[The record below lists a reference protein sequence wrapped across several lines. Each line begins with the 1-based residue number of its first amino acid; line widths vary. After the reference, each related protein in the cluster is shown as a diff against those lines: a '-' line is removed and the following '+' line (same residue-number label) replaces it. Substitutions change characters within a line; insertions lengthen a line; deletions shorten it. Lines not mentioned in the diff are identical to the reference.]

1 MIYIVIHKVNSI
13 VPWSS
18 FNSAGL
24 ILILNVKDY
33 NTWRIY
39 FSTDFDFGLSNNLTI
54 WPIILNVEKFFF
66 NREYLFASFV
76 QDNEITVGARDGAAH
91 VLRCLKMWYDL
102 PPDVL
107 FAAINLVDRFLA
119 RMRARP
125 KHMACISVGSLYLCV
140 TQLNMAKI
148 DASDLVAIS
157 QCRCTPGDLERMAAI
172 ISNKL
177 GVQPSTIPVTALT
190 FVRIY
195 YHMFRNA
202 AFQLGLGDFYDK
214 AISLADLELRLE
226 ILICDALCVSVR
238 ASELALVLVCTQMDA
253 HVNNYVS
260 SANPMISGLVDFAI
274 ELQKM
279 AKVSLFFKFLF
290 VGNANNSLIFFLIEI
305 DSRSELLP
313 QPQSCC
319 SHSDAVQCPE
329 EDAISSA
336 SRVEIVITHNA
347 HLETHT

>member
-1 MIYIVIHKVNSI
+1 MLDAN
-13 VPWSS
+13 
-18 FNSAGL
+18 
-24 ILILNVKDY
+24 
-33 NTWRIY
+33 
-39 FSTDFDFGLSNNLTI
+39 
-54 WPIILNVEKFFF
+54 
-66 NREYLFASFV
+66 
-76 QDNEITVGARDGAAH
+76 DNEITVGARDGAAH

-279 AKVSLFFKFLF
+279 AKIPDPSFFRSHSLVVRTLTQY
-290 VGNANNSLIFFLIEI
+290 NAQKKMPYRQRLVWKLSSRTMRILRPTHKLNSHLPTIDEHKTINNS
-305 DSRSELLP
+305 RSLP
-313 QPQSCC
+313 RHRSC
-319 SHSDAVQCPE
+319 SFSSDDDGEWPTLVY
-329 EDAISSA
+329 
-336 SRVEIVITHNA
+336 N
-347 HLETHT
+347 